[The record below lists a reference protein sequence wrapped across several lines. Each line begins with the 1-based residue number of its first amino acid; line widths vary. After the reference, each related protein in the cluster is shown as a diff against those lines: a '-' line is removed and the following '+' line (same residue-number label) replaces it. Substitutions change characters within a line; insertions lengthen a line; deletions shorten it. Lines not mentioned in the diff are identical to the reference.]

1 MNYQLMIRCSKHK
14 LSDANQAK
22 LDSLDKLFIDYKHDL
37 IIYINYI
44 IDGILPLKPNLS
56 SSLLPTER
64 ISHSR
69 YKQLIYK
76 QASEIIRSQTDKAK
90 QKRYNNYKKIYA
102 YMMKNHPDSSFVKT
116 KFSELSLN
124 NILKTR
130 YFTIPNLNNLSINM
144 DERFFDIKQNAKHFD
159 NYLKIILPYFNDK
172 GTRALQIKIPF
183 NNHNHSNTFKDN
195 NFMLRSN
202 IQLKKVNGVYYVS
215 QIWHKE
221 VDKKDNGKAIAFD
234 MGYNKLLVSSDNDH
248 IGVANMKSVYD
259 KISRKKQGSNA
270 FKRSL
275 IERDNLINQSVNK
288 IDLSPINQIII
299 EDLVNVKSG
308 KKYFN
313 NKIQR
318 WSYAKTI
325 NKLDRT
331 CEVKGI
337 ELVKVSP
344 AYTSQTCS
352 SCGEVDKKS
361 RQGENFKC
369 TSCGYEI
376 DSDYNGAIN
385 IYNKGIYS
393 FLNH

>member
-1 MNYQLMIRCSKHK
+1 MNEGK
-14 LSDANQAK
+14 QAS
-22 LDSLDKLFIDYKHDL
+22 LDSLFIDYKHDL
-37 IIYINYI
+37 EIYINYI

-76 QASEIIRSQTDKAK
+76 QASEIIRSQIDKAK
-90 QKRYNNYKKIYA
+90 KKRFNNYKKIYS
-102 YMMKNHPDSSFVKT
+102 YMMKNHPDSSFTKL

-124 NILKTR
+124 NILKTK

-159 NYLKIILPYFNDK
+159 NYLKLILPYFNDK
-172 GTRALQIKIPF
+172 GTRALQIKLPF
-183 NNHNHSNTFKDN
+183 NNHNHSNTFKDS
-195 NFMLRSN
+195 NFLLRSN
-202 IQLKKVNGVYYVS
+202 IQLKKVNGAYYVS

-234 MGYNKLLVSSDNDH
+234 MGYNKLLVSSDNEH
-248 IGVANMKSVYD
+248 IGVANMQSVYD
-259 KISRKKQGSNA
+259 KISRKKQGSKD

-275 IERDNLINQSVNK
+275 IQRDNLINESINK
-288 IDLSPINQIII
+288 IDLSKINQIIL

-313 NKIQR
+313 NKIHR

-325 NKLDRT
+325 DKINRI

-352 SCGEVDKKS
+352 NCGEVDKKS
-361 RQGENFKC
+361 RQGETFKC
-369 TSCGYEI
+369 TSCSYEI

-385 IYNKGIYS
+385 IYNKGTYS
-393 FLNH
+393 SLNHEKAKC

>member
-1 MNYQLMIRCSKHK
+1 MNEGK
-14 LSDANQAK
+14 QAS
-22 LDSLDKLFIDYKHDL
+22 LDSLFIDYKHDL
-37 IIYINYI
+37 EIYINYI

-76 QASEIIRSQTDKAK
+76 QASEIIRSQIDKAK
-90 QKRYNNYKKIYA
+90 KKRFNNYKKIYS
-102 YMMKNHPDSSFVKT
+102 YMMKNHPDSSFIKL

-124 NILKTR
+124 DILKTK
-130 YFTIPNLNNLSINM
+130 YFTIPNLNNLSINL

-159 NYLKIILPYFNDK
+159 NYLKLILPYFNDK
-172 GTRALQIKIPF
+172 GTRALQVKIPF
-183 NNHNHSNTFKDN
+183 NNHNHSNNFKDS
-195 NFMLRSN
+195 NFLLRSN

-215 QIWHKE
+215 QIWYKE
-221 VDKKDNGKAIAFD
+221 VDKKNNGKAIAFD
-234 MGYNKLLVSSDNDH
+234 MGYNKLLVSSDNEH

-259 KISRKKQGSNA
+259 KISRKKQGSKA

-275 IERDNLINQSVNK
+275 IQRDNLINESINK
-288 IDLSPINQIII
+288 IDLSPINQIIL

-325 NKLDRT
+325 DKINRT

-352 SCGEVDKKS
+352 NCGEVDKKS
-361 RQGENFKC
+361 RLGETFKC
-369 TSCGYEI
+369 TSCSYEI

-385 IYNKGIYS
+385 IYNKGTIVPLITKK
-393 FLNH
+393 LNVNTFSNYWWV